1 LDIELNVFIELG
13 VVVVVV
19 VVVSLKRTA
28 LICRT
33 STLAFSDDQIGYNS
47 CLAAAAVAAAA
58 AARWNKIK
66 QPFYTVCV

>member
-13 VVVVVV
+13 VVVV

-47 CLAAAAVAAAA
+47 CLAAAAAAA